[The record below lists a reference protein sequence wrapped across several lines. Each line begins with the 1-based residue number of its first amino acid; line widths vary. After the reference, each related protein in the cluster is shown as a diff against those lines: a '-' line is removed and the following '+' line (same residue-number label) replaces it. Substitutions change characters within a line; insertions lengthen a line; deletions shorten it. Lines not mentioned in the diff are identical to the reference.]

1 MSPYVRDMLQRVV
14 FTFAFTFLSAFTI
27 TDLSTANGAAVA
39 GGAAVL
45 SLVKSWLAKH
55 VGDPNTAGF

>member
-1 MSPYVRDMLQRVV
+1 MTPYLKDMLQRVV
-14 FTFAFTFLSAFTI
+14 FTYAFAFLSVFTLA
-27 TDLSTANGAAVA
+27 DLSTGKEAAVA
-39 GGAAVL
+39 GGAAAL

>member
-1 MSPYVRDMLQRVV
+1 MSPYIKDLLQRIV
-14 FTFAFTFLSAFTI
+14 FTFAFTFLSVFTI
-27 TDLSTANGAAVA
+27 TDLGTANGAAVA